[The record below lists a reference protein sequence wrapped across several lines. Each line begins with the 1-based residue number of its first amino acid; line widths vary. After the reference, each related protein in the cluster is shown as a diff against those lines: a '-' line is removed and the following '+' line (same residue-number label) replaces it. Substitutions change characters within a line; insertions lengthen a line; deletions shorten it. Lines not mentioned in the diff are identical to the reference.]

1 MLTRSRWG
9 RRWPLSGDRIVH
21 GECEDSPAERL
32 IGVRA
37 EDTHRS
43 APVGS
48 SACKG
53 LIRIPEA
60 TSPIWQP
67 SSRGHPRRFTPQQW
81 PQNALNGLDS
91 SKLRNPLPGRLS
103 PADTSFVGAEP
114 SWHGQLTTGQTP
126 TPDSESSAL
135 IPTHQISD
143 CALAPTTA
151 QRGWLNL
158 ELKYTAAFFSILGS
172 TATWVSQVA

>member
-9 RRWPLSGDRIVH
+9 RRWPLSRDRIVH
-21 GECEDSPAERL
+21 GDCEDSPAGTL
-32 IGVRA
+32 IGFRA
-37 EDTHRS
+37 QDTHRS

-53 LIRIPEA
+53 LIRTPTA
-60 TSPIWQP
+60 TSPIWPP
-67 SSRGHPRRFTPQQW
+67 SSRGHHRRFMLQRW
-81 PQNALNGLDS
+81 PQNDLDGLDS
-91 SKLRNPLPGRLS
+91 SKSRSPLPGRLS
-103 PADTSFVGAEP
+103 PADTSFVGAEL
-114 SWHGQLTTGQTP
+114 SWHGQLPTGHTP

-135 IPTHQISD
+135 IPTRQISD